1 MKMALAVSAV
11 LLLTGC
17 VQAAPQASRSPA
29 VTDTA
34 AVIASPSGGVPTPSP
49 AASPATGLTCNLPVV
64 VGSTPGFITFPAGSF
79 RADPQPNIIRVS
91 GWPFAPATI
100 YDRPYARW
108 LTIPRWFVSSD
119 GSQYLFRGND
129 GSVHLV
135 TMSTGSDNVLVASA
149 SSPSGNGWFPVGIT
163 KDAAYIASASNMPGP
178 APAPFFGLW
187 SMKLDGTGLK
197 SITQSGVW
205 TIIGSGAA
213 WGVTPQTSAALNHL
227 DLSTGASTAWVAP
240 ADGAVFLYDVDAV
253 GNPVIGVA
261 SGDYFGVALVTAK
274 DTLMTITLPAGTYW
288 GGLGHRV
295 QNGLATRSAIW
306 ITVEDGSLLFSS
318 DGKDFS
324 LAATVAGVS
333 NVAAEC
339 A

>member
-11 LLLTGC
+11 LLLVGC
-17 VQAAPQASRSPA
+17 AQAAPEASASPA
-29 VTDTA
+29 VTNA
-34 AVIASPSGGVPTPSP
+34 APVAVSPSGVVPSP
-49 AASPATGLTCNLPVV
+49 SLAASPTGLTCSLPIV
-64 VGSTPGFITFPAGSF
+64 VGSAPGFITFPAGSF
-79 RADPQPNIIRVS
+79 KADPRANIVRVS
-91 GWPFAPATI
+91 GWPFGPAMI

-108 LTIPRWFVSSD
+108 LTIPRWLISTD

-135 TMSTGSDNVLVASA
+135 TLSTESDNVLVASA
-149 SSPSGNGWFPVGIT
+149 SSPSGSGWFPVGIT
-163 KDAAYIASASNMPGP
+163 RDAAYIATASNMTA

-187 SMKLDGTGLK
+187 SVALDGTGLK
-197 SITQSGVW
+197 SIAASGVW

-213 WGVTPQTSAALNHL
+213 WGVTAQTSAALNRL
-227 DLSTGASTAWVAP
+227 DLSTGASTVWAAP
-240 ADGAVFLYDVDAV
+240 ADGGVSLYDVDAV

-274 DTLMTITLPAGTYW
+274 DTLMTITLPAGTNW

-318 DGKDFS
+318 DGIDFN

-333 NVAAEC
+333 NVAAGC